1 MLNNLL
7 LRVLLRAIQKT
18 AEATSDSIRNEVTD
32 KITKVSK
39 TSRQNSLETVES
51 ETRSIEFDREM
62 PRERYISPE
71 KRQKINDDV
80 RLIE

>member
-1 MLNNLL
+1 MLKNLL

-18 AEATSDSIRNEVTD
+18 AEATSDLIRNEVTD

>member
-18 AEATSDSIRNEVTD
+18 AEATSDLIRNEVAD

>member
-1 MLNNLL
+1 MLKNLL

-18 AEATSDSIRNEVTD
+18 AEATSDLIRNEVTD

-39 TSRQNSLETVES
+39 TSRKNSLETVES

>member
-18 AEATSDSIRNEVTD
+18 AEATSDLIRNEVTD